1 MDQARIITL
10 GDGLSAPE
18 SHLRSIAGS
27 VPAKAVAIVLIAL
40 FSLIANPGLGEIT
53 DGDIFSLAYDGTT
66 ASVDVV
72 QSPGVGGL
80 LVRLILSLAA
90 VFGLIVLVARLAK
103 KYLPRQLTGTGGNAI
118 EVLATRTIGSRK
130 SLMLVQV
137 EGKRVLLGV
146 TPQNLQFL
154 THVDHEDL
162 EWGDVAEG
170 AGLARAPEPRSKFD
184 AAHA

>member
-1 MDQARIITL
+1 MDQARIITI
-10 GDGLSAPE
+10 GGGLNAPE

-27 VPAKAVAIVLIAL
+27 VPAKVIAILLIAF
-40 FSLIANPGLGEIT
+40 FSMIANPSLGEVT
-53 DGDIFSLAYDGTT
+53 DQDIFSLAYDGTT
-66 ASVDVV
+66 ASVDVA

-103 KYLPRQLTGTGGNAI
+103 KYLPRQSAGTDGNAI
-118 EVLATRTIGSRK
+118 EVLATRSIGSRK
-130 SLMLVQV
+130 SLMLVRV
-137 EGKRVLLGV
+137 EGKKVLLAV

-154 THVDHEDL
+154 THVDDEDL
-162 EWGDVAEG
+162 EWSDVAQG
-170 AGLARAPEPRSKFD
+170 AGLARAAGPRSQYD